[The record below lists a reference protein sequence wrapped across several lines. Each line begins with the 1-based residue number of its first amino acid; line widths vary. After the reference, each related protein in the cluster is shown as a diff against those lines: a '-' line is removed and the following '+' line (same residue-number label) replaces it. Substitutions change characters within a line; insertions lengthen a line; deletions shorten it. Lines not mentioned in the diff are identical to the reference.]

1 MIKIIINH
9 PFGNGNHT
17 TYQHGDLGVGLWN
30 CFNHILPSF
39 FPLVYININGF
50 SHIIP
55 LFHYLTTWCHI
66 ISDIL
71 ITFPFYRWVPRTS
84 TPWRRTAA
92 SETLPAKAKTK
103 PLLDPKTGW
112 LGTRGWYKCLVLRD
126 FWLVVWNMVF
136 WFSIQLDIS
145 SSQLTNSIIFQ
156 RGRYTTSQICFTSLH
171 ITWSDVSDVSVGV
184 CFAEAVGVMWDIKTY
199 LPSGKIHHAIHG

>member
-9 PFGNGNHT
+9 PFGNGNHI

-39 FPLVYININGF
+39 FPLVYININCF
-50 SHIIP
+50 FPHYSIIP
-55 LFHYLTTWCHI
+55 YLTTWFHI

-84 TPWRRTAA
+84 TPWRTTAA

-126 FWLVVWNMVF
+126 FWLVVWNMAF
-136 WFSIQLDIS
+136 L
-145 SSQLTNSIIFQ
+145 IF
-156 RGRYTTSQICFTSLH
+156 H
-171 ITWSDVSDVSVGV
+171 SVGY
-184 CFAEAVGVMWDIKTY
+184 FIIPTDE
-199 LPSGKIHHAIHG
+199 LHHFSEG